1 MVDSAA
7 RNYSSKERFSMG
19 KMQVFMLLH
28 LQLESGKIHT
38 QIVKWNESTVRGF
51 KKRYETQ
58 IKKASLK
65 NKSPK
70 KVILNKLQRHPRLI
84 GNKIDLFVQKY
95 LKPTRSQGGV
105 VNTSVTIATA
115 NVLVKQT
122 HY

>member
-7 RNYSSKERFSMG
+7 CNYSSKERFSMG
-19 KMQVFMLLH
+19 KTQVFMLLR

-38 QIVKWNESTVRGF
+38 QIYMKVPFVGL
-51 KKRYETQ
+51 KKHYETQ
-58 IKKASLK
+58 IEKASLK

-70 KVILNKLQRHPRLI
+70 KVILNKLQRHPCLI
-84 GNKIDLFVQKY
+84 GNKIDPLVQKY

>member
-19 KMQVFMLLH
+19 KTQVFMLLR

-38 QIVKWNESTVRGF
+38 QIYMKVPFEGL
-51 KKRYETQ
+51 KKHYETQ
-58 IKKASLK
+58 IEKASLK

-84 GNKIDLFVQKY
+84 GNKIDPFVQKY

-115 NVLVKQT
+115 NVLVKHT